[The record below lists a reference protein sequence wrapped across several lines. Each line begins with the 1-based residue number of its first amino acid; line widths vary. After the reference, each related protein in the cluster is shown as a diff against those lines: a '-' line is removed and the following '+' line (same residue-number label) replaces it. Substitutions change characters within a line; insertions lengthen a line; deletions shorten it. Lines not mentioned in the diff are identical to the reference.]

1 MLGVPELAVVL
12 VIVLVLFGP
21 KKLPDIGA
29 SLGKGIRDFKKA
41 FEDDPPKQTTEPEVL
56 TKASREAAVLDK
68 PPSS

>member
-29 SLGKGIRDFKKA
+29 SLGKGIRDFKNA
-41 FEDDPPKQTTEPEVL
+41 FDDEPPKQAAAPESL
-56 TKASREAAVLDK
+56 PNTGHEASAHER

>member
-1 MLGVPELAVVL
+1 MFSAPELAVVL

-41 FEDDPPKQTTEPEVL
+41 FEDEPPKE
-56 TKASREAAVLDK
+56 KIASEELPKVSLEAATRDK

>member
-1 MLGVPELAVVL
+1 MFSAPELAVVL

-41 FEDDPPKQTTEPEVL
+41 FDDDPPQKTLASEEVR
-56 TKASREAAVLDK
+56 KVSPQADAANK